1 MSYHFSFSVYLLN
14 LLVKFKRLFCCMTRL
29 YIVGMLSNYE
39 KALCVKLSPK
49 KVGVGIEKVV
59 SQMYQ
64 IELAYV
70 HVLVF
75 RLFVGLMS
83 VNPIFLLISVCVSK
97 VLVLCTFYY
106 EYSGIWCISHPLD
119 SR

>member
-1 MSYHFSFSVYLLN
+1 MNLIIGPIIYLVTASGIHSFS
-14 LLVKFKRLFCCMTRL
+14 L
-29 YIVGMLSNYE
+29 YIHNDAMHGSLVTSTLLEMCPCLIRSLPMFIFL
-39 KALCVKLSPK
+39 K
-49 KVGVGIEKVV
+49 I
-59 SQMYQ
+59 
-64 IELAYV
+64 I
-70 HVLVF
+70 VF

-83 VNPIFLLISVCVSK
+83 VNPIFLLISICVSK

>member
-1 MSYHFSFSVYLLN
+1 MVLWCKPIFSALVFHQFMVYWLYFQKGLILFSVPNCGYMILLYRSSFSVYLLN

-70 HVLVF
+70 HVLV
-75 RLFVGLMS
+75 
-83 VNPIFLLISVCVSK
+83 
-97 VLVLCTFYY
+97 
-106 EYSGIWCISHPLD
+106 
-119 SR
+119 

>member
-1 MSYHFSFSVYLLN
+1 
-14 LLVKFKRLFCCMTRL
+14 MTRL

-49 KVGVGIEKVV
+49 KVGVVIEKVV

-83 VNPIFLLISVCVSK
+83 VNPIFLLISICVSK